1 MAKTSDITSKSLISL
16 LPNDWVRWATNVED
30 ADNCEVLNTEF
41 QLISRNTDA
50 LVLVNNSSVGKFLT
64 LFEIQTRYSLEMP
77 ERMTAYSAFAR
88 ERYRLPVVPVLVNI
102 LPYGKEISN
111 KYESEFLGIRAL
123 QDYRVINLW
132 EVNAEDILT
141 KNLSALIP
149 FIPTMKGGKDVKLL
163 QKAQMQLELDEDL
176 QGSTKLGDLE
186 VALRIF
192 AKPVLGDKA
201 NDILRWTMIDLIKE
215 SPYYQE
221 LIEQGLSEGREQ
233 GLRQGRQQGLQQGQ
247 KDESAKLVARQ
258 LTKRFGDIGE
268 RMETHLRQLSLE
280 QTEDLAVSIFDFD
293 NLDDVQ
299 SWLTNVGLGL
309 EK

>member
-1 MAKTSDITSKSLISL
+1 MTKTSDITSKSLISL

-77 ERMTAYSAFAR
+77 ERMTAYAAFAR

-192 AKPVLGDKA
+192 AKLVLGDKA

-221 LIEQGLSEGREQ
+221 LIEQGLSEGRQQ
-233 GLRQGRQQGLQQGQ
+233 GLRQGLQQGQ
-247 KDESAKLVARQ
+247 KDESAKLVTRQ

-268 RMETHLRQLSLE
+268 PIETRLRQLSLE
-280 QTEDLAVSIFDFD
+280 QTEDLAVSIFDFN